1 MAMRRSSLHRAVECG
16 AREPQ
21 DDEEVRLNRRVSR
34 LLATTAAALTIGGL
48 GAASSLGAAAAKKTA
63 APKVG
68 HACVKVGKTGTT
80 AKGKKVVC
88 TKVGKKLKWELVKPK
103 KK

>member
-1 MAMRRSSLHRAVECG
+1 V
-16 AREPQ
+16 
-21 DDEEVRLNRRVSR
+21 EEVRVHSSKVRKLA
-34 LLATTAAALTIGGL
+34 ATTAAALALGGL
-48 GAASSLGAAAAKKTA
+48 GAGSGLGAAAAKKPA

-68 HACVKVGKTGTT
+68 HACTKVGTTGTT

-88 TKVGKKLKWELVKPK
+88 TKVGKKLKWELSK